1 MMNYLNNKR
10 FLILIIVLL
19 IIISITGAIYI
30 IDSKKTT
37 SNLVDYNNLKEKSI
51 TVSKMDKVSN
61 NQRFNVFLKNIE
73 SLNNPNLTKDEQL
86 KKIKIAWNYLYVAYS
101 ESNDPE
107 LYKLSVEFKKFIDA
121 NFADTGYKVY
131 VLCLDST
138 CAEKP
143 IPQQILGV
151 IDEINKSDLSTDTKN
166 DFISLL
172 KTFSYLNDADTV
184 ETKVIDFLGLAASIS
199 VDPDFIKAGVNTK
212 ISNEIR
218 DYIKT
223 TYPELYTKY
232 SEKIKIQPP
241 IEQ

>member
-1 MMNYLNNKR
+1 MMSYLSNKR

-19 IIISITGAIYI
+19 IIISIAGAIYI
-30 IDSKKTT
+30 LDSKKTT
-37 SNLVDYNNLKEKSI
+37 SNLVDYDQLKQQSV
-51 TVSKMDKVSN
+51 TVGKMDKVSN

-73 SLNNPNLTKDEQL
+73 GLDNPNLTKEEQL

-107 LYKLSVEFKKFIDA
+107 LYKLTAEFKKFIDA

-131 VLCLDST
+131 VLCLDPA

-143 IPQQILGV
+143 IPQEVLAI
-151 IDEINKSDLSTDTKN
+151 IDEINNSELSVDTKN
-166 DFISLL
+166 DFIPLL
-172 KTFSYLNDADTV
+172 KTFSYLNDEDSA

-199 VDPDFIKAGVNTK
+199 VDPDFTKAGINIKV
-212 ISNEIR
+212 SNEIR

-223 TYPELYTKY
+223 AYPELYIKY
-232 SEKIKIQPP
+232 SEKIKVQLPN
-241 IEQ
+241 